1 MAAAV
6 HARLQSQAKS
16 ILQYWFGSTYP
27 QSIEMRQMW
36 FKKDAAID
44 DAIRDQYGALVS
56 DVLAADSDVLFRLLR
71 ENEAQVK
78 LAAVLC
84 LDQFTRN
91 IYRDQATA
99 FHGDRLAQAF
109 VEETVGSP
117 VAMREIK
124 QLHALEQGFFFMPLM
139 HSEDKRVHVVAERVF
154 NDLSAD
160 FAANPALNGTTAYF
174 AKFEHDHK
182 AIIDRFGRYPHRNA
196 ILGRESTPEEIE
208 FLRQPNSSF

>member
-56 DVLAADSDVLFRLLR
+56 D
-71 ENEAQVK
+71 AQVK

>member
-56 DVLAADSDVLFRLLR
+56 D
-71 ENEAQVK
+71 AQVK

-117 VAMREIK
+117 AAMRDIK

-160 FAANPALNGTTAYF
+160 FATNPALNGTTAYF